1 MNKIEFIIELRRIS
15 FNLEDISED
24 NNHRLCFGLKLAKEI
39 ADKVWELQDK
49 LNFIP
54 IKEESL

>member
-1 MNKIEFIIELRRIS
+1 MSKIEFIIELRRIS

-39 ADKVWELQDK
+39 TDKVWELKDDNTPK
-49 LNFIP
+49 P
-54 IKEESL
+54 I